1 MAELFDF
8 AIDFGLSYFE
18 PIPEK
23 KSVTQEEYQKGK
35 IDYYD
40 QTLGALGGDFK
51 IPTRTDDDDD
61 DDRDRKDININVVGG
76 GSDSGESSS
85 LPSLELTN
93 PSANLY
99 DVDIKTYG
107 DALNE
112 KGFGDKTPFNVF
124 GTNIYLG
131 GVPKTKDEAKKGL
144 ERLISKES
152 AIRQAGKLAGRFVG
166 ADPLVTNTALAFAT
180 GRTVNDPF
188 GNPSFRPSNFVLGG
202 IHDINMSIQYDN
214 VAQIKAALN
223 TTGPKGFATYING
236 QLVTRPPKGF
246 NYTGTY
252 DVPREMM
259 QRIDAIDKGIV
270 PSSFDYRT
278 ETGERGITVNLKEGK
293 SLYDERGRYHDRNG
307 SYAFGSRKASDS
319 LGKQVGLTTSK
330 VEEILGRVRG
340 NKDTTL
346 SEEIRKAQQEQ
357 VEQRIK
363 DKPSVTQLQ
372 DDYGV
377 KDDIYSNFQSTT
389 PTVDSGSGDDSYDP
403 GTPSSDMGFSTRY
416 GGQIGQGMQAGGPA
430 GFIGGPPENYS
441 DQTTI
446 ADDIPLEV
454 PEGAFVINAPAVE
467 YAGSED
473 ISKMLT
479 EAYEKAGQGVDK
491 SGRTTTI
498 PSKEQVD
505 IMISRGEVVV
515 PPNIAKIIGYDRLEK
530 INNRGKREVARRQKQ
545 GDQEKPQARQANMG
559 GFMSDGGEVTLD
571 EVKFKGFYSSPQ
583 KARKVIDDITK
594 RLPLA
599 DALAILIE
607 GEAGVLGEE
616 GLEGAAHVLV
626 NRADAD
632 YKDFGNSLYE
642 ELTKKTYGKNKIFQ
656 FNALEP
662 TSFRKTLN
670 RFKKDKN
677 YYLKVRNIAEEVLAG
692 ARPDF
697 TQGALFFKN
706 PSASKAKDFRNK
718 VESGE
723 FVETQRTVNRKNK
736 NLAHIY
742 YKPRDFGL
750 VAKKQPQI
758 EGQGFVDFEMSK
770 QRIPESKGG
779 SFLFRGSDYETG
791 GATPAF

>member
-1 MAELFDF
+1 MAELFEF
-8 AIDFGLSYFE
+8 GLDFGLSYFE
-18 PIPEK
+18 PIPKK
-23 KSVTQEEYQKGK
+23 KSVTQEEYQKGN

-40 QTLGALGGDFK
+40 QTLGALDTFGGLPEK
-51 IPTRTDDDDD
+51 TDDDD
-61 DDRDRKDININVVGG
+61 DDRDRKDVNVNVVGDQSDDG
-76 GSDSGESSS
+76 GSS
-85 LPSLELTN
+85 LPSIELTN

-99 DVDIKTYG
+99 DLDIKTYG

-124 GTNIYLG
+124 GTDIYLG

-166 ADPLVTNTALAFAT
+166 ADPFITNTALAFAT

-188 GNPSFRPSNFVLGG
+188 GNPSFRPSNLVLGG

-214 VAQIKAALN
+214 VAQMKAALN

-330 VEEILGRVRG
+330 VEEILGRVRS

-357 VEQRIK
+357 VEQRIE
-363 DKPSVTQLQ
+363 DKPSVTQIPTYTSPTYSYTY
-372 DDYGV
+372 DYGDS
-377 KDDIYSNFQSTT
+377 DDGSSGADPTSPDST
-389 PTVDSGSGDDSYDP
+389 
-403 GTPSSDMGFSTRY
+403 DMGFSTRY

-454 PEGAFVINAPAVE
+454 PEGAFIINAPAVE
-467 YAGSED
+467 YAGSDD
-473 ISKMLT
+473 ISEMLLK
-479 EAYEKAGQGVDK
+479 AYEKAGQGVDK
-491 SGRTTTI
+491 SGRVTTI
-498 PSKEQVD
+498 PSREQVD

-545 GDQEKPQARQANMG
+545 GDQEKPQARQANSG
-559 GFMSDGGEVTLD
+559 GFINKAKGDKITVYRGE
-571 EVKFKGFYSSPQ
+571 P
-583 KARKVIDDITK
+583 
-594 RLPLA
+594 P
-599 DALAILIE
+599 
-607 GEAGVLGEE
+607 
-616 GLEGAAHVLV
+616 
-626 NRADAD
+626 
-632 YKDFGNSLYE
+632 
-642 ELTKKTYGKNKIFQ
+642 KNKIPLGAKLIQDRYTGSWFAPNKD
-656 FNALEP
+656 FTRTYGVVAKSMKV
-662 TSFRKTLN
+662 SFDEY
-670 RFKKDKN
+670 KKGAKKAF
-677 YYLKVRNIAEEVLAG
+677 LKKNIARYKMENEKSQVPRNLTRKQRSQIFQSLKYVDEIA
-692 ARPDF
+692 
-697 TQGALFFKN
+697 KN
-706 PSASKAKDFRNK
+706 VK
-718 VESGE
+718 
-723 FVETQRTVNRKNK
+723 
-736 NLAHIY
+736 
-742 YKPRDFGL
+742 
-750 VAKKQPQI
+750 
-758 EGQGFVDFEMSK
+758 EGKRSVKSFVDFLYEGVFPKEKDRATVMLLETAKRSPRAFGK
-770 QRIPESKGG
+770 LVVDSLVKNVVSKGVPVLG
-779 SFLFRGSDYETG
+779 TISSFAPTEMGDATLDNSGFIQYERVQ
-791 GATPAF
+791 